1 MAKTEGTQSIPSE
14 LLDAYRATLGE
25 QAPNL
30 VVEKR
35 YPHKVPRMRDG
46 RGNVTAKQRI
56 QRDRFTYVKEKF
68 GTLSAAEKAR
78 WYAAM
83 PEWSSLLWYYN
94 YFIMSGLMDVLGADG
109 RGASVIKSLQNRT
122 IDVPASGTTIT
133 HAAVIDAAKTVV
145 MLWGGSY
152 NYNWDQVGDVPYA
165 WAWAV
170 YPVWGTLSNTN
181 ISITWSIDVQAAAKV
196 ALQIIEYI

>member
-94 YFIMSGLMDVLGADG
+94 YFIMSGLMDVLGANPEG
-109 RGASVIKSLQNRT
+109 LQVIKSLKHYEFTLPIGNPVNVT
-122 IDVPASGTTIT
+122 VAISDVDPGKAVPFFYGAGVYEMGDGPS
-133 HAAVIDAAKTVV
+133 AAA
-145 MLWGGSY
+145 
-152 NYNWDQVGDVPYA
+152 
-165 WAWAV
+165 AV
-170 YPVWGTLSNTN
+170 YPYLVAMYTTHVVVKAPIYNH
-181 ISITWSIDVQAAAKV
+181 ISAGCGIT
-196 ALQIIEYI
+196 IIEYI